1 MVSSTWLAKNMIAV
15 SMIANSVERE
25 TARLSLRP
33 ATPADLDGLCRL
45 NADPEVMR
53 FILDGSTLDH
63 EQTAA
68 RLLAMRE
75 HWQEHGYGIFVLRW
89 RPTDEFVGW
98 AGVATPTFL
107 PEVMPAVE
115 IGWRLLHQW
124 WGRGLATEA
133 ARDVLRFAFDDI
145 GLDRLL
151 SIRHVDNEAS
161 GRVMEKLGFQTYLR
175 TVVPLYEQ
183 PVTVSRL
190 TAQQYRAGPPSARPG
205 HLQ

>member
-1 MVSSTWLAKNMIAV
+1 M
-15 SMIANSVERE
+15 ERE
-25 TARLSLRP
+25 TARLILRP
-33 ATPADLDGLCRL
+33 VGLADLDGLCRL

-63 EQTAA
+63 EETAA
-68 RLLAMRE
+68 RLAAMQG
-75 HWQEHGYGIFVLRW
+75 HWREHGYGIFGLRW

-151 SIRHVDNEAS
+151 SIRHLDNDAS
-161 GRVMEKLGFQTYLR
+161 GRVMEKLGFQAYLR
-175 TVVPLYEQ
+175 TVVPVYGQ
-183 PVTVSRL
+183 PVTVSLL
-190 TAQQYRAGPPSARPG
+190 TAEQYHAGPLSVHPSP
-205 HLQ
+205 HVQ